1 MGGEAL
7 AIVCDVTN
15 AKETQDAVEQTEQ
28 SFGRLDVLVKN
39 AGVLGVS
46 TVETIAEDDWGR
58 VMQTDLKG
66 PFLMSRAA
74 LPAMRRAGGC
84 IVNVS
89 SVLGLVAIRDRAAYC
104 ASKGGVTLLTKAM
117 ALDHDDSSDVRNTAS
132 SATSSGLPNLPNGSV
147 ATRASCAF
155 SACSLPERIS
165 RTSGVS
171 TTDGHIQFTRIFSPG
186 G

>member
-1 MGGEAL
+1 
-7 AIVCDVTN
+7 
-15 AKETQDAVEQTEQ
+15 
-28 SFGRLDVLVKN
+28 
-39 AGVLGVS
+39 
-46 TVETIAEDDWGR
+46 
-58 VMQTDLKG
+58 MQTNLKG

-74 LPAMRRAGGC
+74 LPAMRRAGGGC

-117 ALDHDDSSDVRNTAS
+117 ALDHDDSSDAGNTAS
-132 SATSSGLPNLPNGSV
+132 SATSSGLPNLSKSSV
-147 ATRASCAF
+147 ATRASCDF

-171 TTDGHIQFTRIFSPG
+171 TTDGQIQFTRIFSPRWMTGTAIPLDG
-186 G
+186 GLTAY